1 MKRKKTMPEIKRRT
15 WGKNGWAWYYTWKE
29 NGKWKSIQSKNKDD
43 IKNQVQQIESRL
55 QNFTHKDIL
64 PLFNASNEYFN
75 VEQQNKIKEQDI
87 HIGHLLDEKSMYQNH
102 IETLGNID
110 LKKIDT
116 IWLRKFIEKKQK
128 TLKTP
133 YIKKIF
139 HVFKKIYA
147 TNIKKGYA
155 KSSPF
160 IAEHFWEK
168 RRSKYKRPKID
179 FNVWSFSKIQ
189 ELISYV
195 ETKEVQMI
203 FKLCTETA
211 CRPSESRVASRKNFM
226 LLANNPYYKI
236 TNSLDR
242 YKNIKSTKTENGV
255 RDVSIGVDFKD
266 EVVAYMNTLP
276 KEQDYLFLNKRGNF
290 IDLKR
295 MTDELNKALAIM
307 KNKYNL
313 DPFVNRK
320 TYMFR
325 HWTASKWAYDG
336 VFDNAMDLT
345 ETLGDSDTNFV
356 YKTYIKAYKKNH
368 NNHKISSYKD
378 KNNKWSKPL
387 DNSL

>member
-1 MKRKKTMPEIKRRT
+1 MPNIKKRT
-15 WGKNGWAWYYTWKE
+15 WGKGSWAWYYTWQE
-29 NGKWKSIQSKNKDD
+29 NGKWQSIQSKNKEH
-43 IKNQVQQIESRL
+43 IKTQVQQIENRL
-55 QNFTHKDIL
+55 ENFTHKNVL
-64 PLFNASNEYFN
+64 PLFDAANDYFN
-75 VEQQNKIKEQDI
+75 VGQKNKLKEQDI
-87 HIGHLLDEKSMYQNH
+87 HIGHLLDEKSMYRNH
-102 IETLGNID
+102 IETLGNIN
-110 LKKIDT
+110 LKTIDT
-116 IWLRKFIEKKQK
+116 TWIKDFIKQK
-128 TLKTP
+128 QLTHKTP

-147 TNIKKGYA
+147 TNIAKGFA

-160 IAEHFWEK
+160 VIEHFWEK

-195 ETKEVQMI
+195 QTKPVQML

-211 CRPSESRVASRKNFM
+211 CRPSEARVASRKNFM

-266 EVVAYMNTLP
+266 EIVSYINTLP
-276 KEQDYLFLNKRGNF
+276 KDQDYLFLNSRGNF

-295 MTDELNKALAIM
+295 MTTELNSALAKM

-336 VFDNAMDLT
+336 VYDNAFDLT
-345 ETLGDSDTNFV
+345 EALGDSDSNFV
-356 YKTYIKAYKKNH
+356 YKTYIKAYSKNH
-368 NNHKISSYKD
+368 NNPKVSSYKD

-387 DNSL
+387 NNTL